1 MLHESGIAPK
11 LTRDQ
16 GIDDRRRRP
25 ELEKMTPISL
35 LDSPIDELGVVRFG
49 RNDDENPTAV
59 IVVRSRAFVGT
70 VAFPLNRCIEWDEI
84 R

>member
-11 LTRDQ
+11 LTQDQ
-16 GIDDRRRRP
+16 GIEDRRRRP

-35 LDSPIDELGVVRFG
+35 LDSPIHE
-49 RNDDENPTAV
+49 NDDENPTAV
-59 IVVRSRAFVGT
+59 VVVHSRAFVGM
-70 VAFPLNRCIEWDEI
+70 VAFPLNRCIEWDKI